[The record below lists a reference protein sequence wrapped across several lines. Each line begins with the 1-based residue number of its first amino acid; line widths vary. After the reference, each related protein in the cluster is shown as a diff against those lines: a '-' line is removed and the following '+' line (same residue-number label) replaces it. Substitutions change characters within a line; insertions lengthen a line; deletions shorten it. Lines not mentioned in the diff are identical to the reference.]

1 LTHIRGHNPNYI
13 STGDFQLKRIIAG
26 LLIAMICFSAPMA
39 FAEEKVVDGIV
50 AVVNGDILTMYE
62 LN

>member
-1 LTHIRGHNPNYI
+1 M
-13 STGDFQLKRIIAG
+13 KRIIAG